1 VRLLLLGDGHGRRRR
16 VADARPCRRARVV
29 LDSGAVPDAAIARLM
44 EPEDV
49 AAAAQVGGDA
59 LSELIPV
66 EFHPA
71 DAAEAALVAERR
83 ERRTAHLRD
92 LDPGGAWVA
101 ELDGEIVGVALALVR
116 EGLWGLSLFGV
127 KPGLQGQ
134 GIGGPVLAGAVGY
147 AEAAG
152 ARAGIILSSTDPRAM
167 RRYARAGFRLLPCV
181 AAAGALNRSRLPAGL
196 RARPADLGSEADRA
210 LIDAAS
216 RHVRGASHLRDL
228 PVHLDRPGMT
238 LLVVDG
244 EGFVCAH
251 HGSPTLLAARSE
263 AAAADLLW
271 GAISSGVPGATV
283 SYDFVSA
290 QNQWAIQTGLAAGLA
305 VTGCGPLFVRGH
317 VGPMAPYLPNGP
329 YL

>member
-1 VRLLLLGDGHGRRRR
+1 
-16 VADARPCRRARVV
+16 V

-49 AAAAQVGGDA
+49 AAAARVGGDA

-71 DAAEAALVAERR
+71 DAAEEALVAERR

-134 GIGGPVLAGAVGY
+134 GIGGPVLAGAVAY
-147 AEAAG
+147 AEKAG

-216 RHVRGASHLRDL
+216 RHVRGASHAPDL
-228 PVHLDRPGMT
+228 QALLDTGHE

-244 EGFVCAH
+244 GGWAAVRD
-251 HGSPTLLAARSE
+251 GSPALIAAFDDAS
-263 AAAADLLW
+263 AADLMW
-271 GAISSGVPGATV
+271 SC
-283 SYDFVSA
+283 
-290 QNQWAIQTGLAAGLA
+290 LAAGEPGHPIHVDFISAGNDWA
-305 VTGCGPLFVRGH
+305 VTVALDAGLALSPDGPVFVRGD
-317 VGPMAPYLPNGP
+317 VGPLAPYLPSGA

>member
-1 VRLLLLGDGHGRRRR
+1 
-16 VADARPCRRARVV
+16 V

-49 AAAAQVGGDA
+49 PAAADVGGAA

-66 EFHPA
+66 EFHPS
-71 DAAEAALVAERR
+71 DAAEEALAAARR

-101 ELDGEIVGVALALVR
+101 ELDGEIVGIALALVR

-127 KPGLQGQ
+127 KPGFQGQ
-134 GIGGPVLAGAVGY
+134 GIGGPILAGAVAY
-147 AEAAG
+147 AEEAG

-196 RARPADLGSEADRA
+196 RARPADLASEADRA

-216 RHVRGASHLRDL
+216 RHVRGASHAPDL
-228 PVHLDRPGMT
+228 QTLLDTGCE

-244 EGFVCAH
+244 GGWAATRD
-251 HGSPTLLAARSE
+251 GSPALIAALDDAS
-263 AAAADLLW
+263 AADLLW
-271 GAISSGVPGATV
+271 SCLATGQPGNPIHVDFISAGN
-283 SYDFVSA
+283 D
-290 QNQWAIQTGLAAGLA
+290 WAVEVALDAGLA
-305 VTGCGPLFVRGH
+305 LSPDGPAFVRGD
-317 VGPMAPYLPNGP
+317 VGPLAPYLPSGA